1 MADFKKITKRLK
13 DFYSKHR
20 KKISTALRIIISAGL
35 ITYLVVFKSGFKDF
49 ANFTNIL
56 KDINVPLILAAASI
70 HIFGTW
76 ISAVRWQILLRTQ
89 GIRISQ
95 GYLMS
100 SFLVGSFFNNLLP
113 TSIGGD
119 IFRSIDIANKA
130 KISIGKSASVLV
142 VDRFSGVISAA
153 VYAIIALFLGFS
165 TVGTTS
171 YVIPVVIFFVLC
183 IILLFIILNPS
194 ILRLNKLVGKIKFLS
209 KIREKLKEVYHTFLS
224 FKKFKFA
231 LFEALLCSFALQMG
245 VIANYYLAS
254 RALGIELSFAS
265 FIFIVPIVATIAM
278 LPISIGGIGL
288 RENSLVILMVALGAS
303 NDRAAVCSLLLFA
316 MLIVLGIIGG
326 IVYVVRPFILKQKN
340 IAINIPGDGETVA
353 DNNGQAES
361 SNGPENKD
369 K

>member
-1 MADFKKITKRLK
+1 MKNRLK
-13 DFYSKHR
+13 NFYLKHR
-20 KKISTALRIIISAGL
+20 KKIFTALRIIISVGL
-35 ITYLVVFKSGFKDF
+35 ITYLILFKSGFKDF
-49 ANFTNIL
+49 ANFANIL
-56 KDINVPLILAAASI
+56 KDISIPLILGSASL

-76 ISAVRWQILLRTQ
+76 ISAVRWQILLGTQ
-89 GIRISQ
+89 GIRISK
-95 GYLMS
+95 GYLAS

-119 IFRSIDIANKA
+119 IYRSIDVAKKA

-142 VDRFSGVISAA
+142 IDRFSGVISAA

-171 YVIPVVIFFVLC
+171 YVIPVVIFFVVA

-194 ILRLNKLVGKIKFLS
+194 ILRLNKLIDRIKFLS
-209 KIREKLKEVYHTFLS
+209 RIREKLKEIYYTFQS
-224 FKKFKFA
+224 FKKFKLA

-254 RALGIELSFAS
+254 KALGIELSFAS

-278 LPISIGGIGL
+278 LPISIGGIGI
-288 RENSLVILMVALGAS
+288 RENSLVILMVALGAP
-303 NDRAAVCSLLLFA
+303 NDKAAVCSLLLFA

-340 IAINIPGDGETVA
+340 TAINIPATDEAGTDK
-353 DNNGQAES
+353 NGQTES
-361 SNGPENKD
+361 STGPENED